1 MNFFLENYAQLV
13 AIAVPVLTLAG
24 MNVLLALGGERGT
37 LLLPSAGPLQI
48 VARGVNR
55 VPARATGAT
64 AQSAANEPDYRY
76 AA

>member
-1 MNFFLENYAQLV
+1 
-13 AIAVPVLTLAG
+13 